1 MKQLLLL
8 SAILGAAGSAQ
19 ATMFL
24 VNSPATYLHNFGES
38 AFWANAI
45 DLNANGFF
53 AGQTVT
59 ISRAGSFNHLG
70 GPNPTDYGL
79 AAVFSSNPVI
89 LPPTAT
95 NRIPGA
101 IAAGPG
107 WVSPNTL
114 IGNVSTDIA
123 EDFMV
128 DNVTG
133 TANGITLTIPA
144 GAQYIFA
151 TGIDNF
157 FTDNNNTPEFYL
169 VINPVPEPATWVA
182 TIGGVAA
189 LGLMR
194 RSSKRRDQR
203 RRST

>member
-1 MKQLLLL
+1 MRKLLLL
-8 SAILGAAGSAQ
+8 STLLGIAGTSHAA
-19 ATMFL
+19 MFL
-24 VNSPATYLHNFGES
+24 VNSPATYLHTFGES
-38 AFWANAI
+38 PFWANAI

-53 AGQTVT
+53 AGQTVI
-59 ISRAGSFNHLG
+59 ISRAGSFNALG
-70 GPNPTDYGL
+70 GPTPTDFGL

-133 TANGITLTIPA
+133 TANGITLTIPT

-151 TGIDNF
+151 TGIDNY

-169 VINPVPEPATWVA
+169 VINPVPEPSTWISA
-182 TIGGVAA
+182 FGGIMG
-189 LGLMR
+189 LGIMR
-194 RSSKRRDQR
+194 RVAKRRAQR
-203 RRST
+203 RQLA